1 MCSNE
6 LEFHD
11 GDRARIVHSLL
22 ASETSSACTLCD
34 LSSTLEA
41 EHEQMLT
48 PTFGKLFPDSRKV
61 TSTRSE
67 VSHSK
72 KHHDGEDVLEE
83 DEVEACAMEV
93 CTDADVDVRGA
104 TTMAEA
110 AQRMSSEKNKKGA
123 KLNTVGCCGV
133 KYILAQ
139 AHYSKLL
146 WCVSLYRSVVHCY
159 FIQGT
164 RRHGTHQCRSGLP
177 GRHKS

>member
-1 MCSNE
+1 MT
-6 LEFHD
+6 
-11 GDRARIVHSLL
+11 V
-22 ASETSSACTLCD
+22 TV
-34 LSSTLEA
+34 
-41 EHEQMLT
+41 
-48 PTFGKLFPDSRKV
+48 PDPMPRGAFKIEV
-61 TSTRSE
+61 RHVSE
-67 VSHSK
+67 VSHAK

-139 AHYSKLL
+139 AQYSGLL
-146 WCVSLYRSVVHCY
+146 WCERFYRIV
-159 FIQGT
+159 
-164 RRHGTHQCRSGLP
+164 
-177 GRHKS
+177 